1 MRWQRRPLDV
11 ERARLC
17 QEHQGQGV
25 GLPTRS
31 TVQDHVAKWP
41 ERLQSFVEGGPANPV
56 INSRHPIAARDLA
69 RALGET
75 FVSEDLLRARVAGE
89 LRLLVSRRCRNDA
102 CADQFGD
109 L

>member
-1 MRWQRRPLDV
+1 MRLQRRPLDV

-25 GLPTRS
+25 GLPTRR

-56 INSRHPIAARDLA
+56 INSRHPIPARDLTRAVAETFVPKDLA
-69 RALGET
+69 RA
-75 FVSEDLLRARVAGE
+75 RATAE
-89 LRLLVSRRCRNDA
+89 LRLLVSRRSRIDA
-102 CADQFGD
+102 
-109 L
+109 